1 MRKLTHYECRPSA
14 PDQPSLVVSF
24 SPFPEFGEFM
34 SINRRGFLGSAIAA
48 SLATGLNVHGVDAQ
62 DKSQGDAHGPAN
74 PFGPAKRPI
83 IISANNGVN
92 YLDDAFAFLKSG
104 GDTLDAA
111 LRVVKGPEDDPND
124 DTVGLGGLPNEEGVV
139 ELDACCMHGPTRR
152 AGSVGGVRNIK
163 NVSLVSKAVMEHT
176 GHVMLVG
183 EGAERFAVAVGFPRE
198 NLLTERSRKIWLL
211 WKEYH
216 STDDWWGP
224 GLADPN
230 WKPPSSL
237 LQTTPPTAAPQSEP
251 QSELWEERIQRLE
264 ERAARLGIEPEF
276 RMAAVRRVLFPPSGT
291 IHCSALNDKGEI
303 SGCTTT
309 SGLAYKLPGR
319 LGDSPIIGAGCYTD
333 QDVGSAGATGSGEE
347 NIKVAGA
354 HTIVENMRRGMSP
367 LEAGMD
373 ALKRIARNYNNDM
386 TKLNF
391 IDMTYYILRKD
402 GAYAGVSLWEGYSK
416 QQLHKIAVHDGAR
429 RSEATVALF
438 KGVSNEFPPFP
449 VAMPKEL
456 TKDSEYAK

>member
-1 MRKLTHYECRPSA
+1 
-14 PDQPSLVVSF
+14 
-24 SPFPEFGEFM
+24 M
-34 SINRRGFLGSAIAA
+34 SISRRGFIGSAIAA
-48 SLATGLNVHGVDAQ
+48 SVASGLSAQ
-62 DKSQGDAHGPAN
+62 DNSKGDASRSTGS
-74 PFGPAKRPI
+74 FGTGKRPI
-83 IISANNGVN
+83 IVCAHNGFT
-92 YLDDAFAFLKSG
+92 YLDDAFAFLKNG

-224 GLADPN
+224 GLADPQ
-230 WKPPSSL
+230 WKPPSL
-237 LQTTPPTAAPQSEP
+237 PPTPPATPP
-251 QSELWEERIQRLE
+251 QSELWEEGIRRLE
-264 ERAARLGIEPEF
+264 EQAAKIGIEPEF
-276 RMAAVRRVLFPPSGT
+276 RMAAIRRVLNPPHGT
-291 IHCSALNDKGEI
+291 IHCSALNEKGEI

-309 SGLAYKLPGR
+309 SGLAFKLPGR

-367 LEAGMD
+367 IEAGMD

-386 TKLNF
+386 SRLKF
-391 IDMTYYILRKD
+391 MDMSYYILRKD
-402 GAYAGVSLWEGYSK
+402 GAYAGVSLWSGAPGK
-416 QQLHKIAVHDGAR
+416 PRRFAVHDGSKR
-429 RSEATVALF
+429 FEVMVPLF
-438 KGVSNEFPPFP
+438 KGESHEFPPFP
-449 VAMPKEL
+449 VVLPDEL
-456 TKDSEYAK
+456 RKNSVYMK

>member
-1 MRKLTHYECRPSA
+1 MISSA
-14 PDQPSLVVSF
+14 FGKQEESMPF
-24 SPFPEFGEFM
+24 S
-34 SINRRGFLGSAIAA
+34 RRDFVKTSALGAVAAGVRTIAHADDAKPTAVQDRDEKSA
-48 SLATGLNVHGVDAQ
+48 SH
-62 DKSQGDAHGPAN
+62 
-74 PFGPAKRPI
+74 KRPI
-83 IISANNGVN
+83 IICAHNGLN

-111 LRVVKGPEDDPND
+111 LRVVKGPEDDPK
-124 DTVGLGGLPNEEGVV
+124 DTSVGLGGIPNEEGVV

-198 NLLTERSRKIWLL
+198 NLLTDHSRKIWLL

-216 STDDWWGP
+216 SFEDWWGP
-224 GLADPN
+224 GLADPH
-230 WKPPSSL
+230 WQPPDTKP
-237 LQTTPPTAAPQSEP
+237 QADFIR
-251 QSELWEERIQRLE
+251 ERFRRLE
-264 ERAARLGIEPEF
+264 ERAADLGIAPEL
-276 RMAAVRRVLFPPSGT
+276 REEAVHKVLFPPTGT
-291 IHCSALNDKGEI
+291 IHCSALNEKGEI

-354 HTIVENMRRGMSP
+354 HTIVENMRHGMSP
-367 LEAGMD
+367 VDAGTD
-373 ALKRIARNYNNDM
+373 ALKRIVRNYNNDM
-386 TKLNF
+386 AKLRF
-391 IDMTYYILRKD
+391 VDMTYYILRKD
-402 GAYAGVSLWEGYSK
+402 GAYAGVSLWEGYSPEK
-416 QQLHKIAVHDGAR
+416 PHKIAVHDGSKR
-429 RSEATVALF
+429 TENTMALLQ
-438 KGVSNEFPPFP
+438 GVSVDFPASPKVPAEVMQEF
-449 VAMPKEL
+449 K
-456 TKDSEYAK
+456 